1 MAKNISREK
10 CKLFTSSIVELGM
23 SLQEEIEK
31 GEWDNAEGT
40 LSLIQGDL
48 DTLLE
53 FVNSKLEE
61 NEGEK

>member
-1 MAKNISREK
+1 
-10 CKLFTSSIVELGM
+10 M

-40 LSLIQGDL
+40 LNLIQGDL
-48 DTLLE
+48 DILLE

-61 NEGEK
+61 NESEK